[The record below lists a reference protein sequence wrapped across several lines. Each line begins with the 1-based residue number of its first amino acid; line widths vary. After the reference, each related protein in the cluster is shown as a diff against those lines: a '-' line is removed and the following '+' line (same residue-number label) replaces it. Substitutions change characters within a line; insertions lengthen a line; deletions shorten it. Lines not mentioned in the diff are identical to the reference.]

1 MAILEKIVVQDYR
14 NIALAELEFSA
25 NINCISGGNG
35 EGKTNLLDAVW
46 YLSMT
51 KSAFRSSD
59 RDNPCSSLPVE
70 VHWTGITS
78 GMGPIL
84 FPSRETI

>member
-1 MAILEKIVVQDYR
+1 MEMSYLCYDINLCGMAILEKLVVQDYR

-51 KSAFRSSD
+51 K
-59 RDNPCSSLPVE
+59 
-70 VHWTGITS
+70 
-78 GMGPIL
+78 
-84 FPSRETI
+84 